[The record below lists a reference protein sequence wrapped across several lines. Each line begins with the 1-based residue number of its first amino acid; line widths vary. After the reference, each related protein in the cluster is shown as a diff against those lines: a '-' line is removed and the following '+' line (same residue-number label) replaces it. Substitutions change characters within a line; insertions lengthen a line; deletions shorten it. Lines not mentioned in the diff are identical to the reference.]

1 MDKRQA
7 VLAGGLT
14 VFARDGYARASIDVI
29 AAEAKVSSRTLYNH
43 FQDKA
48 GLFRAVIQDSAER
61 VAAARLE
68 IIDRYLR
75 RITDL
80 EADLIAFGIAWRTPI
95 PDYADH
101 SALVRQVT
109 AEAGHLPAEAI
120 DAWRTSGPM
129 TVRRALADRFTTLAD
144 DGLLDFED
152 PLRAALHFCLLI
164 SDPDPSDPGHR
175 LTPEELRETVASGV
189 HTFLHGCGARPAT
202 VERRTN
208 KGLGHNFA
216 SAHDVGH

>member
-7 VLAGGLT
+7 VLTGGLT
-14 VFARDGYARASIDVI
+14 VFARDGYVRASIDVI
-29 AAEAKVSSRTLYNH
+29 AAEAKVSSRTIYNH

-48 GLFRAVIQDSAER
+48 GLFRAVIQDSAQR

-68 IIDRYLR
+68 IVDRYLR
-75 RITDL
+75 TITDL
-80 EADLIAFGIAWRTPI
+80 EADLIEFGVAWRTPI

-101 SALVRQVT
+101 AALVRQID
-109 AEAGHLPAEAI
+109 AEAGHLPDETI
-120 DAWRTSGPM
+120 DAWQQTL
-129 TVRRALADRFTTLAD
+129 TVHRALADRFNTLAD

-152 PLRAALHFCLLI
+152 PLQAALHFCLLV
-164 SDPDPSDPGHR
+164 SPSPG
-175 LTPEELRETVASGV
+175 EIRETVSSGV

-208 KGLGHNFA
+208 KGLGHNFV
-216 SAHDVGH
+216 STHDVGH

>member
-7 VLAGGLT
+7 VLTGGLT

-29 AAEAKVSSRTLYNH
+29 AAEAKVSSRTIYNH

-68 IIDRYLR
+68 IVDRYLR

-80 EADLIAFGIAWRTPI
+80 EADLIEFGIAWRTPI

-101 SALVRQVT
+101 AALVRQVN
-109 AEAGHLPAEAI
+109 AEAGHLPDETI
-120 DAWRTSGPM
+120 DAWQQTL
-129 TVRRALADRFTTLAD
+129 TVHRALADRFNTLAD

-152 PLRAALHFCLLI
+152 PLQAASHFCLLV
-164 SDPDPSDPGHR
+164 SPSPG
-175 LTPEELRETVASGV
+175 EIRETVSSGV

-208 KGLGHNFA
+208 KGLGHNFV
-216 SAHDVGH
+216 STHDVGH

>member
-7 VLAGGLT
+7 VLKGALT

-29 AAEAKVSSRTLYNH
+29 AAEAQVSSRTIYNH

-61 VAAARLE
+61 VAAAQLQ
-68 IIDRYLR
+68 IVDRYLR

-80 EADLIAFGIAWRTPI
+80 EADLVEFGIAWRTPM
-95 PDYADH
+95 PDYAEH
-101 SALVRQVT
+101 SALVRQVD
-109 AEAGHLPAEAI
+109 AEAGHIPEEAI
-120 DAWRTSGPM
+120 DAWQRTGPLA
-129 TVRRALADRFTTLAD
+129 VHRALADRFNALAD
-144 DGLLDFED
+144 EGLLDFED
-152 PLRAALHFCLLI
+152 PMRAALHFSLLI
-164 SDPDPSDPGHR
+164 SGAGPADPKNRRTTDQI
-175 LTPEELRETVASGV
+175 RETVTSGV

-216 SAHDVGH
+216 SAHDIGH

>member
-14 VFARDGYARASIDVI
+14 VFARDGYTRASIDVI
-29 AAEAKVSSRTLYNH
+29 AAEAKVSSRTIYNH

-48 GLFRAVIQDSAER
+48 GLFHAVIQDSAER
-61 VAAARLE
+61 VAAAQLE
-68 IIDRYLR
+68 LVHRYLR
-75 RITDL
+75 KITDL
-80 EADLIAFGIAWRTPI
+80 EANLVEFGIAWRTPM

-101 SALVRQVT
+101 SALVRQVN
-109 AEAGHLPAEAI
+109 AEAGHIPREAI
-120 DAWRTSGPM
+120 DAWQDAGPLA
-129 TVRRALADRFTTLAD
+129 VRRAVADRFAELAD

-152 PLRAALHFCLLI
+152 PTRAALHFFLLI
-164 SDPDPSDPGHR
+164 SGADASYPGGRTGEEISD
-175 LTPEELRETVASGV
+175 TVISGV

-216 SAHDVGH
+216 SAHDIGH

>member
-29 AAEAKVSSRTLYNH
+29 AAEAKVSTRTIYNH

-61 VAAARLE
+61 VAAAQLE
-68 IIDRYLR
+68 IVDRYLS

-80 EADLIAFGIAWRTPI
+80 EADLIEFGIAWRTPM

-101 SALVRQVT
+101 AALVRQVD
-109 AEAGHLPAEAI
+109 ADAGHLPEGAV
-120 DAWRTSGPM
+120 DARQQTL
-129 TVRRALADRFTTLAD
+129 TVRRALADRFNTLAD

-152 PLRAALHFCLLI
+152 PMQAALHFTLLI
-164 SDPDPSDPGHR
+164 AGA
-175 LTPEELRETVASGV
+175 ETVSSGV